1 MTFQTYILNPLL
13 FAFAL
18 FLAGCPSARQPDS
31 SGGPPPLRLMVTVLN
46 ARTVA
51 VAGSFNRWDAS
62 RDLLSGPD
70 RRDRW
75 TISLNL
81 PPGRYEYLFVINGSE
96 WTSDPLAPSVDDG
109 FGGHNS
115 VLVVPD
121 RGR

>member
-1 MTFQTYILNPLL
+1 MAFQASILNPLL
-13 FAFAL
+13 VAFAVL
-18 FLAGCPSARQPDS
+18 IAACPAVPQPDS
-31 SGGPPPLRLMVTVLN
+31 GGPLPLRLMVTVPN

-62 RDLLSGPD
+62 SDLLSGPD

-96 WTSDPLAPSVDDG
+96 WTPDPLAPSVDDG